1 MQRENTNRRFFSNPR
16 FLIIV
21 LVLAMVFAVVV
32 GTLAW
37 LRHMRSM
44 QTVTLIQVS
53 DRFLLGSDETDST
66 AVNLGSIDV
75 SKPGNRFYAFGVKS
89 GSDYRLQLAYTT
101 NIPFTY
107 IIHRAIQSAVPNG
120 EYTKEHPEGGY
131 TFYYDRAALPGSYLN
146 LSADGRTVK
155 KDKHKISF
163 VGDTDT
169 DTVVSAQKYAEP
181 VYWQSGDVKLLDTD
195 KHIDYFVLEVRWD
208 ESLPNDKETDL
219 IYLTVGAP
227 GGTANET
234 E

>member
-16 FLIIV
+16 FLVIV

-75 SKPGNRFYAFGVKS
+75 STPGSRFYAFGVKS

-107 IIHRAIQSAVPNG
+107 IIHRAIQSSAASGKYTVP
-120 EYTKEHPEGGY
+120 HQEGGC
-131 TFYYDRAALPGSYLN
+131 TFYYEENGLEGGFLNKTNKTDRTADLTKHGTSFGS
-146 LSADGRTVK
+146 SA
-155 KDKHKISF
+155 
-163 VGDTDT
+163 
-169 DTVVSAQKYAEP
+169 VSAQKYAEP

-195 KHIDYFVLEVRWD
+195 RHIDYFVLEVRWD